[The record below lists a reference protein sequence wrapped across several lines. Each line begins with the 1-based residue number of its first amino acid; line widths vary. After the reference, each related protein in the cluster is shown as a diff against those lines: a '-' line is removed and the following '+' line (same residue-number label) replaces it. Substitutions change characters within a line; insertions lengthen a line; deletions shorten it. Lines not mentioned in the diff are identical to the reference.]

1 METTETMTPLRPT
14 LAMLAALAAAT
25 LAPTLMH
32 AQQQQGAPQPGAP
45 AASAPAATPANP
57 ADRAIK
63 QMNAKLRLVLAAQ
76 EMHYSDHGT
85 YTTSLTALG
94 KYDTGL
100 APSRSSSPRRDS
112 VSVQVIFAGGRGWT
126 GIASHW
132 GLRGKSCVVY
142 VGIAEELPK
151 LPITRADRRTPTE
164 EGVPACDTPPTPTG
178 APAVAPQLSPA
189 APAPTPAPP
198 PARQ

>member
-1 METTETMTPLRPT
+1 MTPLRPT
-14 LAMLAALAAAT
+14 FTTLAAIAAAALAPAA
-25 LAPTLMH
+25 AQ
-32 AQQQQGAPQPGAP
+32 AQQ
-45 AASAPAATPANP
+45 SATQSGTPAVSTTAVAAPVN
-57 ADRAIK
+57 AAAEQALK
-63 QMNAKLRLVLAAQ
+63 QMTTKLRNVLAAQ

-85 YTTSLTALG
+85 YTTSMTALG

-100 APSRSSSPRRDS
+100 SPARANTGRRDS

-142 VGIAEELPK
+142 VGAADELPK

-164 EGVPACDTPPTPTG
+164 EGIPTCDAPPPPPGGAAPQPTPQG
-178 APAVAPQLSPA
+178 
-189 APAPTPAPP
+189 APTPSG
-198 PARQ
+198 RQ